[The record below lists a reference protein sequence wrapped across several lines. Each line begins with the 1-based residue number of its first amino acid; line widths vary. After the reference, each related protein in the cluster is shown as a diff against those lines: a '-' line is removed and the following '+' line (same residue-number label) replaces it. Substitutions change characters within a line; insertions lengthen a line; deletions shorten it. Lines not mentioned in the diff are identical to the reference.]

1 MLDNCIKTS
10 FDKKFLH
17 SPRTLTV
24 EKKEL
29 FIVIPYLRN
38 LSLALRTHLQNS
50 INKIF
55 LIVRSR
61 LFLCPR
67 HVLVIFSVLKIKSF
81 LNYSLM

>member
-61 LFLCPR
+61 LFFFV
-67 HVLVIFSVLKIKSF
+67 HDTS
-81 LNYSLM
+81 